1 MMVRNSMTKKKE
13 NKKKKEEKVL
23 YVSNTHCTDGK
34 CITSSWWGK
43 KRKRAKPR
51 DLTIE
56 SYRKPENI
64 DIVFKHRI
72 NAQVIDAPTQYI
84 MIFPKDLPSAGLGCA
99 IYNAL
104 EKERGSNVVWR
115 LG

>member
-1 MMVRNSMTKKKE
+1 M
-13 NKKKKEEKVL
+13 
-23 YVSNTHCTDGK
+23 G
-34 CITSSWWGK
+34 
-43 KRKRAKPR
+43 R

-56 SYRKPENI
+56 SFRKKEEPY
-64 DIVFKHRI
+64 IVFNHRLS
-72 NAQVIDAPTQYI
+72 AQVIDAPTQYI
-84 MIFPKDLPSAGLGCA
+84 MIFPKELPCAGLGCM